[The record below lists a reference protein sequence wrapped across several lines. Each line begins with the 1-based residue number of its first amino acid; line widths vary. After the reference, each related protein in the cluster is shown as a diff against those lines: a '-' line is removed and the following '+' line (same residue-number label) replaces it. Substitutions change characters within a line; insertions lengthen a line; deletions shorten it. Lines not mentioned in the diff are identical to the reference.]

1 MEKNKLQLT
10 SVKVHEHLFDEFKV
24 ACVRTK
30 FSLQKLTDRAMH
42 LYLTNEDFRK
52 QIHTHSTL
60 SLTGSA
66 APVNN

>member
-10 SVKVHEHLFDEFKV
+10 SVKVHGHLFDEFKV

-42 LYLTNEDFRK
+42 LYLTSEEFDEWVDPSK
-52 QIHTHSTL
+52 MIG
-60 SLTGSA
+60 SLD
-66 APVNN
+66 